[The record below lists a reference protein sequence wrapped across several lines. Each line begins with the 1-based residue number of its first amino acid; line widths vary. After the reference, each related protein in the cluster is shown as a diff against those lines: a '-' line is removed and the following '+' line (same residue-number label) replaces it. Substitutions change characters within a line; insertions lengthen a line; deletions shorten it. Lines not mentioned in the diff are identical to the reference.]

1 MMNILDINY
10 VASDTLEHHPYLVVL
25 SLLLFQRADLILP
38 KVILTLRRVLERK
51 TCQIPLLFPS
61 ITHVLYLFFNAKVCL
76 MYCLSTIQYDYLEV
90 VEILPELVVIRPE
103 PVDLRLP
110 VLVGV
115 DEALEG
121 VAELRVEAVAVVEGG
136 GNVRLELLCS
146 NKQILLAAVRSF
158 LWV

>member
-1 MMNILDINY
+1 
-10 VASDTLEHHPYLVVL
+10 
-25 SLLLFQRADLILP
+25 
-38 KVILTLRRVLERK
+38 
-51 TCQIPLLFPS
+51 
-61 ITHVLYLFFNAKVCL
+61 

-103 PVDLRLP
+103 PVDLGLP

-146 NKQILLAAVRSF
+146 N
-158 LWV
+158 